1 MLGIRLCQARQHP
14 SWGVFTSAE
23 LVGDNQSLQ
32 ESLAKKFFRNAKA
45 QVTAI
50 VLAVDI
56 GDLAAVAD

>member
-1 MLGIRLCQARQHP
+1 M
-14 SWGVFTSAE
+14 
-23 LVGDNQSLQ
+23 GDNQSLQ